1 MDGMRLYLWARALK
15 RRGVPVLPD
24 LMRRSATLACGCW
37 IPLEAELGEGTLLG
51 YGGLGVVVH
60 KDVRAGPHC
69 LLSQQVTLGGRSGRL
84 GVPVLGHHVRVGAGA
99 KVLGPVRVGNWAV
112 IGANAV
118 VTRDV
123 PDGGVVA
130 GIPARLLRVDP
141 DPESSWRREM
151 GGLP

>member
-1 MDGMRLYLWARALK
+1 MDGMRFYKWARALK
-15 RRGVPVLPD
+15 VRGIPVLPGAV
-24 LMRRSATLACGCW
+24 RRAGTVLCGCVL
-37 IPLEAELGEGTLLG
+37 PTEAELGEGTVLG

-60 KDVRAGPHC
+60 RDVRAGPHC
-69 LLSQQVTLGGRSGRL
+69 LLSQQVTLGGRSGMP
-84 GVPVLGHHVRVGAGA
+84 GAPVLGHHVRVGAGA

-130 GIPARLLRVDP
+130 GVPARLLRVDP
-141 DPESSWRREM
+141 DPESSWKREM
-151 GGLP
+151 ERP